1 MKPAGVVLGWAAV
14 NAVLASIM
22 FAYGESLEFIG
33 LYGLAVLGTV
43 VVGVVVFLAN
53 RRQLSWPRHMPGGSA
68 SAGFLGLAA
77 ILFAV
82 GFVFTPWLSYLA
94 VFPVLLA
101 VVAFRRERLPAGRL
115 PASSTEVR
123 SGPLR
128 PEPARPG
135 EEKAAKAVGFVA
147 AALAA
152 VRRRGRS

>member
-22 FAYGESLEFIG
+22 FAYGESIEFIG
-33 LYGLAVLGTV
+33 LYALAVLITV
-43 VVGVVVFLAN
+43 VAGVVVSLAG
-53 RRQLSWPRHMPGGSA
+53 RRRSSWPRHMAAGSA

-77 ILFAV
+77 ILFAL
-82 GFVFTPWLSYLA
+82 GFLFTPWLSYLA
-94 VFPVLLA
+94 VFPVLFA
-101 VVAFRRERLPAGRL
+101 VAAFRREKLPAGRL
-115 PASSTEVR
+115 PASWTEVR

-128 PEPARPG
+128 PEPPRPG

-152 VRRRGRS
+152 LRRGRS